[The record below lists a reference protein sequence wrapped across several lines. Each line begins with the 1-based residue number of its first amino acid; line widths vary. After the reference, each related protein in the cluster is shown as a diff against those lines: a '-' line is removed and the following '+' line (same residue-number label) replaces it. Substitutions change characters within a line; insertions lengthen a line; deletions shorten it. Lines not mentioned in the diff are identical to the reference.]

1 MVASNQSA
9 MTANMNT
16 ILRECIFI
24 ANVTNDADWIL
35 ISRFIFSRMP
45 MNLRQEA
52 EFTLH
57 MVWNWSQLP
66 SHHLIFYNS
75 LLRDVS
81 ASINRNAS

>member
-16 ILRECIFI
+16 ILRECILI
-24 ANVTNDADWIL
+24 ANVTNDVEWIL
-35 ISRFIFSRMP
+35 ISRLIFSHLP

-57 MVWNWSQLP
+57 MVRNWLASTYRLLP
-66 SHHLIFYNS
+66 LDGLQFA
-75 LLRDVS
+75 V
-81 ASINRNAS
+81 A